1 MLRVPCQGA
10 SKRFARHAKTQR
22 RFIVFEGLC
31 VTRVCGAPQL
41 WLLSDVVDVVMP
53 TTGTSTLVMSPS
65 STTSCA
71 WASGT
76 SSPALGRDFTSP
88 LTPAR
93 PRHLRPCARY
103 KFRLMAD
110 ESLSWGVLGDNGR
123 GVTEHYNLPVSA
135 IDVIIASLSG
145 SLGSIG
151 GFCVGK

>member
-1 MLRVPCQGA
+1 M
-10 SKRFARHAKTQR
+10 
-22 RFIVFEGLC
+22 
-31 VTRVCGAPQL
+31 
-41 WLLSDVVDVVMP
+41 W
-53 TTGTSTLVMSPS
+53 PS
-65 STTSCA
+65 STTSSA
-71 WASGT
+71 WANGEYC
-76 SSPALGRDFTSP
+76 GRVWAAGPVVCATAHPVP
-88 LTPAR
+88 LWRCDVAAR
-93 PRHLRPCARY
+93 SY